1 MTAAALASRKPRT
14 GMRPVRPHRDMG
26 QIGKL
31 IETAFA
37 GQLDAAGLRMV
48 REMRS
53 LGRAGWLGWVLARF
67 LLPPFANPHG
77 YVWEEE
83 GRLVGNASL
92 LPVER
97 FPERWVLANVA
108 VDEAYRRKGIARSL
122 VLAVLDLAR
131 EVKTRTVV
139 LQVRSTQ
146 EGARRLYDSLG
157 FRTLS
162 TRRAWSRPPLQAK
175 PEPPKGSPVRV
186 RAPEEWHA
194 QWTLANRIHPEGLV
208 WPYPLIPGTFRP
220 QRLSAALGLRSKQ
233 HWVWYETGQLL
244 ASLTARY
251 LRQHRYWRLIMVV
264 APEARGRVEGP
275 LLATALSRLPGQD
288 AAVLDY
294 AAGAAED
301 QISNLDFHHKDT
313 FTWMGFDIA

>member
-53 LGRAGWLGWVLARF
+53 LGRAGWLGWLLARF

-108 VDEAYRRKGIARSL
+108 VD
-122 VLAVLDLAR
+122 
-131 EVKTRTVV
+131 
-139 LQVRSTQ
+139 Q
-146 EGARRLYDSLG
+146 E
-157 FRTLS
+157 
-162 TRRAWSRPPLQAK
+162 
-175 PEPPKGSPVRV
+175 
-186 RAPEEWHA
+186 
-194 QWTLANRIHPEGLV
+194 
-208 WPYPLIPGTFRP
+208 
-220 QRLSAALGLRSKQ
+220 
-233 HWVWYETGQLL
+233 
-244 ASLTARY
+244 
-251 LRQHRYWRLIMVV
+251 
-264 APEARGRVEGP
+264 
-275 LLATALSRLPGQD
+275 
-288 AAVLDY
+288 
-294 AAGAAED
+294 
-301 QISNLDFHHKDT
+301 
-313 FTWMGFDIA
+313 